1 MNIGPEDGGET
12 VVGERLELEGEVES
26 REKVRNDNCGEAKGC
41 TCEPK
46 AFDGQKRLPTK

>member
-1 MNIGPEDGGET
+1 M
-12 VVGERLELEGEVES
+12 GERLELEGEVES